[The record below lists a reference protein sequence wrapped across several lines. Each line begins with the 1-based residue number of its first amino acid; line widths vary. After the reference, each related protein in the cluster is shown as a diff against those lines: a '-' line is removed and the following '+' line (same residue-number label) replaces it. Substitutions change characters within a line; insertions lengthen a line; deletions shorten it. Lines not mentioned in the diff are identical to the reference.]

1 MPLGYGE
8 MIKIRNDLCLGC
20 GLCVRGCPSGAI
32 SIHRG
37 YAIIDA
43 NLCNQCG
50 LCLEVCPQG
59 AIIELVPVSSGE
71 LKTLI
76 ASLKQKADELV
87 SMLGGLIGPK
97 KEVG

>member
-20 GLCVRGCPSGAI
+20 GLCARSCPSGAI

-59 AIIELVPVSSGE
+59 AVIELVPISSDE
-71 LKTLI
+71 LKTLL
-76 ASLKQKADELV
+76 ASLKQKVGELV
-87 SMLGGLIGPK
+87 YRLDGLIVSE
-97 KEVG
+97 KER

>member
-1 MPLGYGE
+1 

-20 GLCVRGCPSGAI
+20 GLCAGSCPSGAI

-59 AIIELVPVSSGE
+59 AIIKLVPVSSDE

-76 ASLKQKADELV
+76 ASLKQKAGELV
-87 SMLGGLIGPK
+87 SRLDELIVSE
-97 KEVG
+97 KEGVK